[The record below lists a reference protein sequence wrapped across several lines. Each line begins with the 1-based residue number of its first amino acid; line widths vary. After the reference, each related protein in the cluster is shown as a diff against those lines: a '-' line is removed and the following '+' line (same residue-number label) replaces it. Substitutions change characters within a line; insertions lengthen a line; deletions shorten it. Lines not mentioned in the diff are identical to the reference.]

1 MIPWVKK
8 WSKWRNTFTHTPQ
21 ALFLVWHTN
30 RSATVGLAALT
41 LGSALLPATQAW
53 VGKLIVD
60 GVVAAIQNGSDPART
75 RSVFLYLIFEL
86 VLFLLGAGFN
96 QARRLI
102 QQLIQLQLANRIRGE
117 IIRKALTLDLAFFEH
132 PEFYDRL
139 QNARR
144 EGGYKPTELI
154 NDSFQIVQNSI
165 TLVSFAAL
173 LLRFNPWL
181 VVILLA
187 T

>member
-1 MIPWVKK
+1 M
-8 WSKWRNTFTHTPQ
+8 
-21 ALFLVWHTN
+21 L
-30 RSATVGLAALT
+30 SAGL
-41 LGSALLPATQAW
+41 
-53 VGKLIVD
+53 
-60 GVVAAIQNGSDPART
+60 
-75 RSVFLYLIFEL
+75 
-86 VLFLLGAGFN
+86 N

-154 NDSFQIVQNSI
+154 NDTFQIVQNSI
-165 TLVSFAAL
+165 THDFFRASLIAF
-173 LLRFNPWL
+173 
-181 VVILLA
+181 
-187 T
+187 

>member
-1 MIPWVKK
+1 MIAWLQ
-8 WSKWRNTFTHTPQ
+8 KWRELRHTFTYTPQ
-21 ALFLVWHTN
+21 AIQLVWQTN
-30 RSATVGLAALT
+30 RWATVGLGLLT
-41 LGSALLPATQAW
+41 LGGALLPATQAW

-60 GVVAAIQNGSDPART
+60 GVVASIQNGSDPART
-75 RSVFLYLIFEL
+75 QTVFIYLIFEL
-86 VLFLLGAGFN
+86 ILFLLSAGFN

-144 EGGYKPTELI
+144 
-154 NDSFQIVQNSI
+154 
-165 TLVSFAAL
+165 
-173 LLRFNPWL
+173 
-181 VVILLA
+181 
-187 T
+187 